1 MTDERHLVVLTSGG
15 DAPGMNAAIRAVV
28 RFGHHLG
35 YRVSG
40 AVRGYQGLIDDN
52 LVPLDQ
58 RSVANIIQR
67 GGTMLKTAR
76 CAAFYEPAGRA
87 RAAHV
92 LGAHGIDFLV
102 VIGGDGSFRGAEK
115 LNREHGIRVV
125 GIPGTIDNDILGTDF
140 TIGYDTALN
149 TALESIDRIRD
160 TAASH
165 ERLFL
170 IEVMGRQTGFIA
182 LDVGIGAGAELVI
195 TSENAQ
201 SMEHICRRLSD
212 GQSRGKTSSIVVVA
226 EGEREG
232 HVFEIAKELRERC
245 GLDYRVTV
253 LGHTQ
258 RGGAPSARDRVLAS
272 RLGAAAV
279 DAIHAGETN
288 VMVGEVAGKIV
299 RVPFTEVVKGRKS
312 PDMTRFDLVDILS
325 L

>member
-1 MTDERHLVVLTSGG
+1 MSEEKHLAVLTSGG

-28 RFGHHLG
+28 RFSVHMGFQC
-35 YRVSG
+35 SG
-40 AVRGYQGLIDDN
+40 VVRGYQGLIDDN
-52 LVPLDQ
+52 LIPLDL

-76 CAAFYEPAGRA
+76 CDAFLEPEGRA
-87 RAAHV
+87 QAAAT
-92 LGAHGIDFLV
+92 LRRHGIGFLV
-102 VIGGDGSFRGAEK
+102 VIGGDGSFRGAWK
-115 LNREHGIRVV
+115 LNQEHGIKVT

-149 TALESIDRIRD
+149 TALESVDRIRD

-170 IEVMGRQTGFIA
+170 IEVMGRKTGFIA
-182 LDVGIGAGAELVI
+182 LEVGIAAGAEMVI
-195 TSENAQ
+195 TSENPQTMDAV
-201 SMEHICRRLSD
+201 CNRLLE
-212 GQSRGKTSSIVVVA
+212 GQKRGKTSSIVVVGEA
-226 EGEREG
+226 EREG
-232 HVFEIAKELRERC
+232 HVFELARELRERC

-279 DAIHAGETN
+279 EAIAAGETN
-288 VMVGEVAGKIV
+288 IMVGEVAGAMA
-299 RVPFTEVVKGRKS
+299 RVPFDKVIKGRKAADLS
-312 PDMTRFDLVDILS
+312 LYDLVDILS